1 MSYRFVGFME
11 HWGNLA
17 GLILG
22 LFLIV
27 FLGGCVACRA
37 VRLVFVIGFFV
48 LLCVIMGISDDRL
61 TVWRNV

>member
-27 FLGGCVACRA
+27 FLGGCAACRA
-37 VRLVFVIGFFV
+37 VRLVFVIAFFV

-61 TVWRNV
+61 TVWHNV